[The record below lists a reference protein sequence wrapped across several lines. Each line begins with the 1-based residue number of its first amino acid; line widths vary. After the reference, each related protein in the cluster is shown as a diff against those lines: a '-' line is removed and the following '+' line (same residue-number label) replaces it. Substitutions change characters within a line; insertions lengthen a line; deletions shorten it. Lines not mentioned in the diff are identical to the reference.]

1 MIAFSLSFGV
11 ILGKIFWTPP
21 GQQMKIKNKMG
32 RYDTIRVHNKGRKWN
47 KMNAIKRPAK
57 SDNPILTKFLK
68 LKYRINDAYDKY
80 GGEGLNTKK
89 DKSWVMKEIK
99 VIRSGGTLDKST
111 LEYAN
116 KLRSDYEK
124 YTI

>member
-1 MIAFSLSFGV
+1 
-11 ILGKIFWTPP
+11 
-21 GQQMKIKNKMG
+21 MG
-32 RYDTIRVHNKGRKWN
+32 RYKTIQVANKGRNWN

-57 SDNPILTKFLK
+57 SDNPILTKLLK
-68 LKYRINDAYDKY
+68 LKYRINDAYAKY
-80 GGEGLNTKK
+80 GGDGLNTKK

-99 VIRSGGTLDKST
+99 VIRGGGTLDKST

-116 KLRSDYEK
+116 KLWGVYEK